1 MKSATL
7 KIYKNW
13 TAAAPQ
19 LTFVDAVYAMCEEHY
34 DAGGDTICE
43 CYTPDEIIAEFTN
56 LDEVKEHCGL
66 KVEQAL
72 NCRWGEDS
80 DPEVKRQ
87 ERYNEW

>member
-34 DAGGDTICE
+34 DA
-43 CYTPDEIIAEFTN
+43 P
-56 LDEVKEHCGL
+56 
-66 KVEQAL
+66 
-72 NCRWGEDS
+72 
-80 DPEVKRQ
+80 
-87 ERYNEW
+87 